1 MKQNTYLSKFRNA
14 LKLNNLDAYIQPRSD
29 MFGGEEVPDYDA
41 RLKLLSGFT
50 GSAGIA
56 VITLKKAILF
66 TDGRYTL
73 QARMQ
78 LNKSWEIHPLHSNNW
93 IDWVTD
99 HLSAGQN
106 IGFDPW
112 LVTASTFQ
120 KLSEQFKIKDI
131 AIKLDKKNL
140 VDQVWINRPKITQ
153 KEPVRWKDN
162 YFAVNAKNKVNDL
175 LAEMQL
181 RDLDALIITQPNQV
195 CWLLNI
201 RGNNLKYTPFFLGFL
216 VVEKNGDLNI
226 FSQCDIKYIKDNLR
240 NHLFYKLEQYLS
252 KFKNKNVAINNKNCP
267 SIIYN
272 KLKHISAKVEN
283 SFSFLQEKA
292 TIKHNKE
299 IQHIRR
305 CHIADG
311 VALANFFYWIEN
323 NIKKQKITEYDASE
337 KLKNFRAENKNFICE
352 SFPTIA
358 ATGSNGAIIH
368 YRPDEKKS
376 KIIDTK
382 KLFLIDSGGQYF
394 NGTTDITRTVAFEKQ
409 SSQIIDYY
417 TYVLKAHISLAKLVF
432 RTDARGSE
440 IDAITRKALWEQGMD
455 YNHGTGHGVGYCLG
469 VHEFP
474 PTISKNSDSVLMI
487 GQLLSNEP
495 GFYIPRK
502 FGIRLENLILVKKF
516 SNSIHNKF
524 FCFETV
530 SFCHFENTLINKD
543 LLDKKE
549 VHWLNNYHE
558 TVFHKLK
565 NFLSQDVRKWLRNKT
580 KKI

>member
-1 MKQNTYLSKFRNA
+1 MKQNTYLRKFRNA

-41 RLKLLSGFT
+41 RLKFLSGFT

-73 QARMQ
+73 QARIQ
-78 LNKSWEIHPLHSNNW
+78 LNKSWEILPLLSNNW
-93 IDWVTD
+93 IDWITD
-99 HLSAGQN
+99 YLRSGQK

-112 LVTASTFQ
+112 LVTANTYQ
-120 KLSEQFKIKDI
+120 ILSEKMKIKGI
-131 AIKLDKKNL
+131 AIKLDKTNL
-140 VDQVWINRPKITQ
+140 VDQVWINRPRVIH
-153 KEPVRWKDN
+153 KEPIRWKDN

-175 LAEMQL
+175 LVEMKS

-195 CWLLNI
+195 CWLLNM

-216 VVEKNGDLNI
+216 IVEKNGNLNI
-226 FSQCDIKYIKDNLR
+226 FSQCDLKYFNDNVH
-240 NHLFYKLEQYLS
+240 NHSFDKLEQFLS
-252 KFKNKNVAINNKNCP
+252 KFKNKYVAINNKNCP

-272 KLKHISAKVEN
+272 KLKHISAKVEHD
-283 SFSFLQEKA
+283 FSFLQEKA
-292 TIKHNKE
+292 TIKNKKE

-311 VALANFFYWIEN
+311 VALAKFFYWIEN

-337 KLKNFRAENKNFICE
+337 KLKNFRAENINFICE

-368 YRPDEKKS
+368 YRPEEKKS
-376 KIIDTK
+376 KKIDIK
-382 KLFLIDSGGQYF
+382 KLFLLDSGGQYF
-394 NGTTDITRTVAFEKQ
+394 NGTTDITRTVAFENQ

-417 TYVLKAHISLAKLVF
+417 TYVLKAHICLAKLVF
-432 RTDARGSE
+432 RTDARGNE

-474 PTISKNSDSVLMI
+474 PTISKNSDSILKI

-516 SNSIHNKF
+516 SNSINNKF

-530 SFCHFENTLINKD
+530 SFCHFERTLINKG
-543 LLDKKE
+543 LLDNKE
-549 VHWLNNYHE
+549 VNWLNDYHE
-558 TVFHKLK
+558 KVFQKLK
-565 NFLSQDVRKWLRNKT
+565 NFLSQEVRKWLRKKT

>member
-78 LNKSWEIHPLHSNNW
+78 LNKSWEIHPLHLNNW

-120 KLSEQFKIKDI
+120 KLSEQVKIKDI

-226 FSQCDIKYIKDNLR
+226 FSPVSYT
-240 NHLFYKLEQYLS
+240 HLTL
-252 KFKNKNVAINNKNCP
+252 P
-267 SIIYN
+267 T
-272 KLKHISAKVEN
+272 
-283 SFSFLQEKA
+283 KA
-292 TIKHNKE
+292 
-299 IQHIRR
+299 
-305 CHIADG
+305 
-311 VALANFFYWIEN
+311 
-323 NIKKQKITEYDASE
+323 
-337 KLKNFRAENKNFICE
+337 
-352 SFPTIA
+352 
-358 ATGSNGAIIH
+358 
-368 YRPDEKKS
+368 
-376 KIIDTK
+376 
-382 KLFLIDSGGQYF
+382 
-394 NGTTDITRTVAFEKQ
+394 
-409 SSQIIDYY
+409 
-417 TYVLKAHISLAKLVF
+417 
-432 RTDARGSE
+432 
-440 IDAITRKALWEQGMD
+440 
-455 YNHGTGHGVGYCLG
+455 
-469 VHEFP
+469 
-474 PTISKNSDSVLMI
+474 
-487 GQLLSNEP
+487 
-495 GFYIPRK
+495 
-502 FGIRLENLILVKKF
+502 
-516 SNSIHNKF
+516 
-524 FCFETV
+524 
-530 SFCHFENTLINKD
+530 
-543 LLDKKE
+543 
-549 VHWLNNYHE
+549 
-558 TVFHKLK
+558 
-565 NFLSQDVRKWLRNKT
+565 
-580 KKI
+580 

>member
-1 MKQNTYLSKFRNA
+1 MNQNTYLRKFRNA

-41 RLKLLSGFT
+41 RLKFLSGFT

-73 QARMQ
+73 QARIQ
-78 LNKSWEIHPLHSNNW
+78 LNKSWEILPLLSNNW
-93 IDWVTD
+93 IDWITD
-99 HLSAGQN
+99 YLRAGQN

-112 LVTASTFQ
+112 LVTASTYQ
-120 KLSEQFKIKDI
+120 ILSEKIKI
-131 AIKLDKKNL
+131 KGIEIKLDKKNL
-140 VDQVWINRPKITQ
+140 VDQVWINRPRVIH
-153 KEPVRWKDN
+153 KEPIRWKDN
-162 YFAVNAKNKVNDL
+162 YFAINAKNKVNDL
-175 LAEMQL
+175 LVEMKS

-195 CWLLNI
+195 CWLLNM

-216 VVEKNGDLNI
+216 IVEKNGNLNI
-226 FSQCDIKYIKDNLR
+226 FSQCNLKYFNDNVH
-240 NHLFYKLEQYLS
+240 NHSFDKLEQYLS
-252 KFKNKNVAINNKNCP
+252 KFKGKYVAINKKNCP

-272 KLKHISAKVEN
+272 KLKHISAKVEHG
-283 SFSFLQEKA
+283 FSFLQEKA
-292 TIKHNKE
+292 TIKNKKE

-311 VALANFFYWIEN
+311 VALAKFFYWIEN
-323 NIKKQKITEYDASE
+323 NIKKRKITEYDASE

-368 YRPDEKKS
+368 YRPEEKKS
-376 KIIDTK
+376 KTIDAK

-394 NGTTDITRTVAFEKQ
+394 NGTTDITRTVAFENQ

-417 TYVLKAHISLAKLVF
+417 TYVLKAHICLAKLVF
-432 RTDARGSE
+432 RNDARGNE

-474 PTISKNSDSVLMI
+474 PTISKNSDSILMI

-516 SNSIHNKF
+516 SSSINNKF

-530 SFCHFENTLINKD
+530 SFCHFEKTLINKN

-549 VHWLNNYHE
+549 VNWLNDYHE
-558 TVFHKLK
+558 KVFQKLK
-565 NFLSQDVRKWLRNKT
+565 NFLSQNVRKWLRKKT